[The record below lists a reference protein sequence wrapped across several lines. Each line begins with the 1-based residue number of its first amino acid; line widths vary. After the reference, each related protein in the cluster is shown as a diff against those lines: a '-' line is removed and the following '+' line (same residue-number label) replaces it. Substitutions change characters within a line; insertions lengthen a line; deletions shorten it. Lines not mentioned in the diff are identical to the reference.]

1 MKLKLVSVILAI
13 IGVVWWLLMIIFGA
27 FTGGFFEIIC
37 IALFAL
43 LFAAVIFNIEQDN
56 PESGDPYHSAYTYLG
71 IACIGLGLIFNTVFL
86 AFNKTMGARIGIG
99 GNIALIGLYVIAA
112 LILKNTLI
120 SHDARTANAAKTRD
134 SLIELSGSIN
144 RILGAIHDPDVK
156 KAFLKV
162 KEAVEY
168 GSKTNLSTDRID
180 GMKTALEAVRS
191 AIASDDSKEEI
202 MARISAAETLWKSGI
217 VRN

>member
-112 LILKNTLI
+112 LILKNYL
-120 SHDARTANAAKTRD
+120 DARTANAAKTRD

-162 KEAVEY
+162 KETVEY

-180 GMKTALEAVRS
+180 GMKTALEAVRL
-191 AIASDDSKEEI
+191 AIASDDTKENI
-202 MARISAAETLWKSGI
+202 LNRIHAAESLWKSGT
-217 VRN
+217 

>member
-43 LFAAVIFNIEQDN
+43 LFAAVIFSIEQDN
-56 PESGDPYHSAYTYLG
+56 PESRDPYHSAYTYLG
-71 IACIGLGLIFNTVFL
+71 VACIGLGLIFNTFYL
-86 AFNKTMGARIGIG
+86 AFNKAMGARIGIG
-99 GNIALIGLYVIAA
+99 GNVLLIGLYVIAS
-112 LILKNTLI
+112 LILKNYLI
-120 SHDARTANAAKTRD
+120 SHDARTANAAKGRE
-134 SLIELSGSIN
+134 SLIELNGTIN
-144 RILGAIHDPDVK
+144 RILGAIHDPEVK

-168 GSKTNLSTDRID
+168 GSKTNLSASRID

-191 AIASDDSKEEI
+191 AIASDDTKENI
-202 MARISAAETLWKSGI
+202 LNRIHAAESLWKSGT
-217 VRN
+217 

>member
-1 MKLKLVSVILAI
+1 
-13 IGVVWWLLMIIFGA
+13 
-27 FTGGFFEIIC
+27 
-37 IALFAL
+37 
-43 LFAAVIFNIEQDN
+43 
-56 PESGDPYHSAYTYLG
+56 
-71 IACIGLGLIFNTVFL
+71 
-86 AFNKTMGARIGIG
+86 MGARIGIG

-162 KEAVEY
+162 KETVEY

-180 GMKTALEAVRS
+180 GMKTALEAVRL
-191 AIASDDSKEEI
+191 AIASDDTKENI
-202 MARISAAETLWKSGI
+202 LNRIHAAESLWKSGT
-217 VRN
+217 